1 MELYLELLDVTTMK
15 QFKKYFKS
23 EYEMDK
29 FLKKLSYSRKL
40 MIIKD
45 SRDSYI
51 IGFGGLKRL

>member
-1 MELYLELLDVTTMK
+1 MKLYLELFDVTTMK
-15 QFKKYFKS
+15 KFKKCFKS

-40 MIIKD
+40 MIVKD

>member
-1 MELYLELLDVTTMK
+1 MELYLVLLDVQTMK

-29 FLKKLSYSRKL
+29 FLHKLSYSKKI
-40 MIIKD
+40 MIVRD